1 MGLYILIGVIVLI
14 AALVV
19 LVAMRPA
26 AFHIERSIAIAAPP
40 ESAFAQVND
49 LHAWAAWSP
58 FEKLDPAVKKTFGGP
73 PSGTGATYAWA
84 GNDRAGEGRMTIEKS
99 EPPSLIDIKLEF
111 FKPFV
116 ATNAAKFTFIPTPG
130 GTTVTWSMD
139 GRRNF
144 MMKAF
149 CLVLNMDKMVGGQF
163 AEGLASLKKVA
174 EGAPAAT
181 AAG

>member
-1 MGLYILIGVIVLI
+1 MLLYIGIGVIAVIVAFVL
-14 AALVV
+14 
-19 LVAMRPA
+19 LVASRPA
-26 AFHIERSIAIAAPP
+26 AFHIERSIAIASPP
-40 ESAFAQVND
+40 ETAFAQVND

-58 FEKLDPAVKKTFGGP
+58 FEKLDPTMKKTFGGP

-116 ATNAAKFTFIPTPG
+116 ATNAAKFAFTPTPE
-130 GTTVTWSMD
+130 GTRVTWSMD

-149 CLVLNMDKMVGGQF
+149 CLVLNMDKMLGGQF
-163 AEGLASLKKVA
+163 DEGLAALKKVA
-174 EGAPAAT
+174 EDTPAAT